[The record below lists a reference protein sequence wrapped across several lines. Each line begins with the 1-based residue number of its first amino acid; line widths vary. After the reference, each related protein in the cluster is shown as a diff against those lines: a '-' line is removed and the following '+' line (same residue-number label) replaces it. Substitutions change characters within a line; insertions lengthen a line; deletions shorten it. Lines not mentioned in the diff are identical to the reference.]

1 MAEMGRRMVEGLE
14 GDYIDD
20 KLSRV
25 VEVRKLIGSADLQ
38 IDISLLNCQ
47 DLMTAIINHLDKCAD
62 EEMQYELT
70 WIL

>member
-1 MAEMGRRMVEGLE
+1 MGRRMVEGLE
-14 GDYIDD
+14 VDYIDD

-47 DLMTAIINHLDKCAD
+47 DLMTAIIKHLDKCAD

>member
-1 MAEMGRRMVEGLE
+1 MGRRMVEGLE
-14 GDYIDD
+14 VDYIDD